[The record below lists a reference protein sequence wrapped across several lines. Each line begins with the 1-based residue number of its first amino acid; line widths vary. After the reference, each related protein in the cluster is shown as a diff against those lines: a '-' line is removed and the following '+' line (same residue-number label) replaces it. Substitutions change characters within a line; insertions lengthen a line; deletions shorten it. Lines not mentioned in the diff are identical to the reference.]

1 MRAKL
6 AALCG
11 FAAVAMAIATPLA
24 GGALR
29 PGYLHLTQFISE
41 LGEMGAEHGAQISA
55 FGFAPTGVLV
65 LLFLALAAP
74 SLPRTR
80 RATLGLLAFA
90 AVGVAY
96 LVAAVARC
104 DAGCPSTGSPSQTVH
119 NLFGALEYVGA
130 VAGLLLL
137 ASAFDASPTWRSMA
151 PATVVCAVLV
161 GVGFGLLLVP
171 SLLPLRGLLQRVAE
185 VGVFGWIALTSVALL
200 RDKVDAQSS

>member
-11 FAAVAMAIATPLA
+11 FAAVAIAIATPLV
-24 GGALR
+24 GGSLR
-29 PGYLHLTQFISE
+29 PGYMQTTQFISE
-41 LGEMGAEHGAQISA
+41 LGEKGAEHGASISLL
-55 FGFAPTGVLV
+55 GFAPTGVLV

-74 SLPRTR
+74 ALPRTR
-80 RATLGLLAFA
+80 RATFGLLAFA
-90 AVGVAY
+90 AVGAAY

-104 DAGCPSTGSPSQTVH
+104 DAGCPSTGSTSQTVH
-119 NLFGALEYVGA
+119 NLFGVLEYVGA
-130 VAGLLLL
+130 LAGLLLL
-137 ASAFDASPTWRSMA
+137 ASALDASPAWRSLA

-185 VGVFGWIALTSVALL
+185 VGVFGWIALASVALL
-200 RDKVDAQSS
+200 RNESTPPAR

>member
-11 FAAVAMAIATPLA
+11 FVAVALAIATPLA

-29 PGYLHLTQFISE
+29 PGYMHATQFISE
-41 LGEMGAEHGAQISA
+41 LGETGAEHGALISA
-55 FGFAPTGVLV
+55 FGFAPTGVFV

-80 RATLGLLAFA
+80 RATLGLVAFA

-96 LVAAVARC
+96 LVSSVARC
-104 DAGCPSTGSPSQTVH
+104 DAGCPTTGSPAQTTH
-119 NLFGALEYVGA
+119 NLFGVLEYVGA
-130 VAGLLLL
+130 LAGLLLL
-137 ASAFDASPTWRSMA
+137 ASAFDRSPAWRSTA
-151 PATVVCAVLV
+151 PATVACAVLV

-185 VGVFGWIALTSVALL
+185 VGVFGWIALASVALL
-200 RDKVDAQSS
+200 RNESTPQ